1 MSHSKIQAEELM
13 MIDRNQ
19 LDSKVMTQT
28 LAIRER
34 ARKQQIEVKER

>member
-1 MSHSKIQAEELM
+1 MSHSKIQAEESM

-19 LDSKVMTQT
+19 LNSKVMMQT